1 MMKLDLNTG
10 IKIIIVLLAVFVV
23 GGAMFSPSFGKQIT
37 KPDNRIAYA
46 AESVDQHMYLPI
58 ILGFESSYSKA
69 TLFGVEFVGTVV
81 DYNDLDRLNAHWARR
96 NGLEWSRVEKVEGV
110 YDWGNVQGLE
120 TNLIETSEMGLEV
133 ILVVRSTPEWAQ
145 EDYGSFCGPI
155 KDSKR
160 QAFANFMYEAVKR
173 YSAPPYNVKYWQI
186 WNEPDMDRRLV
197 DIEPERKTEPYG
209 CWGDA
214 TDGYFG
220 GGEYADVLEVV
231 TPRIKQADPQ
241 AQVVVGGLMLPCS
254 QALSKWPQA
263 CNHQEKYLEGILRHN
278 GAYDGGN
285 YFDVVAFHAY
295 DFYWNR
301 LGKFGNGNWGSSWK
315 YNGVILTEKYAFL
328 KDVLTRYGYGNTP
341 LMASENAL
349 LCGSDGTEP
358 VCLTREFEE
367 TKAYYVAQ
375 TYTTALTEGGMA
387 NIWYALRVNWRGSGL
402 LDNYGNPLPAYH
414 AYGEARNRLME
425 ATFTRELFEYGN
437 VKGYEFHSPDRN
449 IWVMWSQ
456 VEGADLSVLPTSVA
470 LPTVP
475 DAVYDVYGN
484 PAYFNGTNLTVN
496 AMPLY
501 IEWER

>member
-1 MMKLDLNTG
+1 MKLDLKTS
-10 IKIIIVLLAVFVV
+10 IKIIIVLLAVFLV
-23 GGAMFSPSFGKQIT
+23 GGAMFSPSFSKQIT

-81 DYNDLDRLNAHWARR
+81 DYKDLDRLNAHWARR

-145 EDYGSFCGPI
+145 EDYGSYCGPI

-173 YSAPPYNVKYWQI
+173 YSMPPYNVKYWQI
-186 WNEPDMDRRLV
+186 WNEPDMDRRIV

-231 TPRIKQADPQ
+231 TPRIKQANPQ

-328 KDVLTRYGYGNTP
+328 KDVLTRYGYGNKP

-367 TKAYYVAQ
+367 TKAYYVVQ

-425 ATFTRELFEYGN
+425 ATFTRELYEYGN
-437 VKGYEFHSPDRN
+437 VKGYEFHSPERD

-456 VEGADLSVLPTSVA
+456 VEGADLSVLPTSVV
-470 LPTVP
+470 LPTIP

-484 PAYFNGTNLTVN
+484 PVYFNGNTLTVN

>member
-1 MMKLDLNTG
+1 MKLDLKTG
-10 IKIIIVLLAVFVV
+10 LKVIMVLLAVFLV
-23 GGAMFSPSFGKQIT
+23 GGAMFSPSYGKQIT
-37 KPDNRIAYA
+37 KPDNRIAYT

-81 DYNDLDRLNAHWARR
+81 DYKDLDRLNAHWARR
-96 NGLEWSRVEKVEGV
+96 NGLEWSRVERVEGV
-110 YDWGNVQGLE
+110 YEWGNVQGLE

-328 KDVLTRYGYGNTP
+328 KDVLTRYGYGDKP
-341 LMASENAL
+341 VMASDNAL

-358 VCLTREFEE
+358 VCLTREYEE
-367 TKAYYVAQ
+367 TKAYYVVQ
-375 TYTTALTEGGMA
+375 TFTTALAEGGIA

-402 LDNYGNPLPAYH
+402 LDNDGNPLPAYH